1 MSEYHLKQALEKNP
15 GVPFVAN
22 ANISPAMKDL
32 YWDNA
37 GDNLGREL
45 IQRNVE
51 TACQNLLDALLIDT
65 NSDHNTRDTAKRMAK
80 MYVHE
85 VLRGRFYPAPE
96 ITDFPNAGNLD
107 ELYVT
112 GPITVRSMCSHHFV
126 PIVGK
131 AWIGV
136 LPSERVIGL
145 SKFNRIA
152 DWIMRRPQIQE
163 EATVQLAD
171 FIEQAIQ
178 PRGLAVIVKARHMC
192 MTWRGV
198 CEHEHAAM
206 TTSVMRGAMRD
217 SDALRAEFLSLIK
230 E

>member
-1 MSEYHLKQALEKNP
+1 MSEYHLKKAIEQNVGTSFEANSNVAHVLSDLWWEGAGNKLGLE
-15 GVPFVAN
+15 VV
-22 ANISPAMKDL
+22 
-32 YWDNA
+32 
-37 GDNLGREL
+37 
-45 IQRNVE
+45 QQNVE
-51 TACQNLLDALLIDT
+51 LACQSLLDALLIDT
-65 NSDHNTRDTAKRMAK
+65 RTDHNTRGTAKRMAK
-80 MYVHE
+80 MYVTE
-85 VLRGRFYPAPE
+85 VMRGRFYPPPE
-96 ITDFPNAGNLD
+96 ITDFPNVSNLD

-126 PIVGK
+126 PIVGR

-145 SKFNRIA
+145 SKFNRIT

-171 FIEQAIQ
+171 FIENAIK
-178 PRGLAVIVKARHMC
+178 PRGLAVVVKATHLC

-198 CEHEHAAM
+198 QDDAATM
-206 TTSVMRGAMRD
+206 TTSVMRGMLRD
-217 SDALRAEFLSLIK
+217 SDSLRAEFLSLIK